1 MKKNGFTL
9 IELMIV
15 VAILGVLSAIAIPT
29 YREYVSI
36 SYGAAAMKNISSQV
50 INLQMCVLDAANCE
64 SINQLV
70 ASSSMYDSLPNP
82 ILANQAAE
90 LTFKNIACSVT
101 VQIDT
106 NGGVSYNADTVDTSK
121 ASKLQ
126 CQKGAK
132 VN

>member
-15 VAILGVLSAIAIPT
+15 VAILGVLSAIAIPA

-50 INLQMCVLDAANCE
+50 INLQMCVLDAAKCE

-70 ASSSMYDSLPNP
+70 ASSSMYNSSPTP

-90 LTFKNIACSVT
+90 LTFQNIACSVT
-101 VQIDT
+101 VQLDA
-106 NGGVSYNADTVDTSK
+106 NGGVSYIVDTVDTSK

-126 CQKGAK
+126 CQRGAK